1 MPVLFTVWDCLTYQL
16 LVTLTD
22 ALIWR
27 MRGLALDAAFV
38 SGNALLKLLPWP
50 YLNNNGFSRNEGLA
64 KKVVMV

>member
-27 MRGLALDAAFV
+27 MRGLALDAASV
-38 SGNALLKLLPWP
+38 PRNALLKLLPWP
-50 YLNNNGFSRNEGLA
+50 YLNHDRLLRNEGLD
-64 KKVVMV
+64 K